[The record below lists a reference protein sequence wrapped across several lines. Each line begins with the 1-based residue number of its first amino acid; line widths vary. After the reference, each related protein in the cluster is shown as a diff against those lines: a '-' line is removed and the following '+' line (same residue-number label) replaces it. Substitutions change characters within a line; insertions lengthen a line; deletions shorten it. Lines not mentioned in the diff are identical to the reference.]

1 MKIERIK
8 EVIPHPFLAIGS
20 LRYYNGN
27 SNENIHKAI
36 CLISKTTTLQMQNT
50 FLHISRLSL
59 RDYIYEVKMPSLPF
73 FWTMCTSNGEI
84 FFSFLNLD
92 MVLRNLTQEEFPC
105 IWQRKQ
111 VRIIATDRLKGCRFT
126 FEVMFL
132 PPLPLW
138 YLKLP
143 NNAP

>member
-1 MKIERIK
+1 MKMERKK

-20 LRYYNGN
+20 LRYYGN

-50 FLHISRLSL
+50 FLYISTLSL
-59 RDYIYEVKMPSLPF
+59 RDYMYEVKLPSLPF
-73 FWTMCTSNGEI
+73 FWRMCTSNSEI

-111 VRIIATDRLKGCRFT
+111 VRIMATDRLKGCRFT